1 FILAMAFVDIKFNSN
16 PTHLGRTIMM
26 TNNEGNLMIMSIAIR
41 KLLMN
46 IKLVGSSMWTKVLN
60 VNLISQIVIIF
71 ILKDKLRDLFNE
83 NKYIYVGFI
92 SGIVGSIIGFLA
104 NDSGI
109 IFASIAVTLINISF
123 ISKLVEYIIEEQN

>member
-1 FILAMAFVDIKFNSN
+1 
-16 PTHLGRTIMM
+16 
-26 TNNEGNLMIMSIAIR
+26 
-41 KLLMN
+41 
-46 IKLVGSSMWTKVLN
+46 MWTKVLN

-109 IFASIAVTLINISF
+109 ILASIAVTLINISF